1 MKKIIV
7 MILTLSMLCLS
18 LVPSI
23 CAASEISYI
32 DVDALTD
39 DQLDE
44 LLMNHVDQR
53 SSMAKSMGLNYTV
66 NSNPPCLAHSDSSDD
81 ADPVKTA
88 TLLTGRTVTEDGMI
102 ESYVTIA
109 ADYQDTREESD
120 SQSTQSL
127 TAYVYIYYDYKF
139 ENNYQIAHTR
149 FNKAQH
155 KMVVHS
161 SSVSATSMR
170 MKHDAWGVVS
180 MQDNSRDETIGSP
193 VSGRVYTRYAENPT
207 WWSIST
213 ATYEA
218 LTTGYTSDG
227 GIATA
232 SLSFFR

>member
-1 MKKIIV
+1 MV
-7 MILTLSMLCLS
+7 LTLSMLLLS
-18 LVPSI
+18 LIPSI
-23 CAASEISYI
+23 CATSEISCI
-32 DVDALTD
+32 DVNALTD
-39 DQLDE
+39 AQLDE
-44 LLMNHVDQR
+44 LIMNQVDQR
-53 SSMAKSMGLNYTV
+53 SSMAKSMGLSCTA
-66 NSNPPCLAHSDSSDD
+66 NSNTLSAAQSDSSDD
-81 ADPVKTA
+81 SNQIKTA
-88 TLLTGRTVTEDGMI
+88 TLLTGRTVTENGMI

-109 ADYQDTREESD
+109 ADYQETREESD

-155 KMVVHS
+155 RMVVHS
-161 SSVSATSMR
+161 SSVSPTSMR

-180 MQDNSRDETIGSP
+180 MQDNSRDETISNP
-193 VSGRVYTRYAENPT
+193 VSGQTYTRYAENPT

-218 LTTGYTSDG
+218 LTTGCTSDG